1 MRFTLKNQRSL
12 QCIDY
17 QNVRKNGIFRL
28 SKSGNIQKQVID
40 LIDPCFF
47 DPVAKV
53 FGTVIT
59 GSDEWIYHIHNVL

>member
-1 MRFTLKNQRSL
+1 MTLS
-12 QCIDY
+12 D
-17 QNVRKNGIFRL
+17 
-28 SKSGNIQKQVID
+28 SDIQKQVED

-59 GSDEWIYHIHNVL
+59 DSDEWIYHIHNVL

>member
-1 MRFTLKNQRSL
+1 MSILEERLPLITLS
-12 QCIDY
+12 DP
-17 QNVRKNGIFRL
+17 
-28 SKSGNIQKQVID
+28 NIQKQVIN